1 MFFMHSFKKYALN
14 TQICNTQLSKFLYK
28 AHSFQTLIFV
38 FLDHCRTLC
47 FTKQNNDAKIIAV
60 HVSTF
65 IPF

>member
-1 MFFMHSFKKYALN
+1 MFSMHSFKKYALN

-47 FTKQNNDAKIIAV
+47 FTKTKQRC
-60 HVSTF
+60 
-65 IPF
+65 